1 MHKHLHVTK
10 VNKAIVDYTSPVLC
24 TPVTPFPPIG
34 DAAYRQHGAGGPSQ
48 QHRQHAQQLVKIKR
62 VAPEISSRTDRHTDK
77 HVITIT
83 SQPSLPRRSKYHLV
97 TAVPH
102 FPVKTIDCRD
112 LCARRDPRREHSIL
126 QYVTLTLMFTKSV
139 TVSAAVST
147 GISCHQGAR
156 ATRCIMA
163 NVLQTKVDAQCD
175 KLATDLS

>member
-1 MHKHLHVTK
+1 MRPIVNMPQEDRATDMHKK
-10 VNKAIVDYTSPVLC
+10 
-24 TPVTPFPPIG
+24 IG
-34 DAAYRQHGAGGPSQ
+34 KDRACGSGDILADRQT
-48 QHRQHAQQLVKIKR
+48 HRQTYSITTFCNR
-62 VAPEISSRTDRHTDK
+62 SRG
-77 HVITIT
+77 
-83 SQPSLPRRSKYHLV
+83 RSKYHLV

-147 GISCHQGAR
+147 GISCHQRTR